1 MALRRRDGGRRQAAS
16 PAQRRCAGQHPA
28 VFRRRARRRPS
39 KLCISGARQPVRD
52 PAPPTRPPAQFRRAT
67 TVGGSVRF
75 RSNGRSN
82 WSAGPPRPT
91 RRFSGA
97 GNCEAASHAPIHQDP
112 RLPPPARCPCGCTHG
127 PCRSLAAPARCP
139 MRRTAQ
145 AQPVDAAPGPTA
157 TRADRAGAQGPGRPP
172 PATSRP
178 RSFRPAPV
186 GGIISP
192 RARIRRLFLV
202 SQPIPEL
209 LTIVHAVD

>member
-16 PAQRRCAGQHPA
+16 PAQRRCADQHPA
-28 VFRRRARRRPS
+28 VPRRRARRRPS
-39 KLCISGARQPVRD
+39 KLCISGARQPVR
-52 PAPPTRPPAQFRRAT
+52 TRHPHPGRPLSFRRAT
-67 TVGGSVRF
+67 TVGIGPVQKQ
-75 RSNGRSN
+75 
-82 WSAGPPRPT
+82 WTVQLSAGPPRPT

-97 GNCEAASHAPIHQDP
+97 GSCEAASHAPIHQDP
-112 RLPPPARCPCGCTHG
+112 RLPHQPGVRVGCAHG

-172 PATSRP
+172 PAPAVSALPPWRYHTS
-178 RSFRPAPV
+178 
-186 GGIISP
+186 